1 MAIETILQHEVLTSF
16 AYPFLLI
23 VFITFAIL
31 VKTKLLGENQQINAA
46 VAFVIAMIFVSAF
59 QPKLIVGDLILFLT
73 VALVVL
79 FVALLLW
86 SFLMGGGDSL
96 KIFENASNPLKWV
109 FGIIIVIAVT
119 IAVLVA
125 TGMGSSVIDILFKQ
139 EWSKSLWTNVAF
151 IVVIVVALAL
161 MLKTKAK

>member
-139 EWSKSLWTNVAF
+139 SWSKSLWTNVAF
-151 IVVIVVALAL
+151 IVVVVVALAL
-161 MLKTKAK
+161 MLRNAR